1 MQDWVFRLGFQHT
14 NETRNL
20 KAVVNKIR
28 LPLIASRQQISKAV
42 WAEEY
47 SARWSHFFYLLEPV
61 VIEEPT
67 LHHLEL
73 IHFGN
78 MKFNQSLLA
87 AL

>member
-47 SARWSHFFYLLEPV
+47 SARWSHFSYLLVPV
-61 VIEEPT
+61 IVEDPT
-67 LHHLEL
+67 LRVNLFWRHMSSTKLQLYE
-73 IHFGN
+73 
-78 MKFNQSLLA
+78 KT
-87 AL
+87 